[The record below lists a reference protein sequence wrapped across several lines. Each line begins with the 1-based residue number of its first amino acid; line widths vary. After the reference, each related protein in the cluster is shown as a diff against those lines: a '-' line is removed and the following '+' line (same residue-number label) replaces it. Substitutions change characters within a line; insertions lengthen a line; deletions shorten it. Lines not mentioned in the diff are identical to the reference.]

1 MFPLAKIFHPRRASS
16 PRLGNTS
23 RNVIQDAN
31 RDLDNLDSS
40 VDSELE
46 PLSNMADL
54 DGIFKALRLVPEFDG
69 NPNVL
74 TRFIKLCDQLVV
86 EYAREGEDLANYALL
101 NGILNKV
108 TGPAAR
114 LINTNGIPENWLG
127 IRNALINNFADQRD
141 ETSLYNDLALLT
153 QGTKSPQEFYEQ
165 CQNLF
170 STIMTYVTLHETI
183 ASTIESKRDLY
194 KKLTLQAFV
203 RGLKDPLGY
212 RIRCMRPDTIEKAL
226 EFVHEESNT
235 LYLQNR
241 NDKFM
246 TDKRQTQFQLP
257 RFPNTFMPSRSPMH
271 MRQPDPMVNAPGPSR
286 QNPPNAP
293 HQRFPPAQR
302 FNQYPQGPS
311 RTQQMFREL
320 PRSNM
325 STGFRIPP
333 RPQHNNYPRPMSG
346 ISHPDARSL
355 PRNNNRIDVNLNDL
369 TYDYDNDSPY
379 DFYNDYQYDYDNNYD
394 GMYYRQDE
402 CDSYNLQEGNSS
414 QTNHPS
420 IENSS
425 NPETNTDNQVNFSQ
439 VTKKNPQR

>member
-1 MFPLAKIFHPRRASS
+1 VFPPAKIFHPRRASS
-16 PRLGNTS
+16 PRLGNIS
-23 RNVIQDAN
+23 RYVIQDAN
-31 RDLDNLDSS
+31 RELGNLDSS

-46 PLSNMADL
+46 VRNMADL

-69 NPNVL
+69 NQNVL
-74 TRFIKLCDQLVV
+74 TRFIKLCDQLVA
-86 EYAREGEDLANYALL
+86 EYAREGDNLANYALL

-114 LINTNGIPENWLG
+114 LINTNGIPEDWLG

-153 QGTKSPQEFYEQ
+153 QGMKTPQEFYEQ

-170 STIMTYVTLHETI
+170 STIMTYVTLHEAI
-183 ASTIESKRDLY
+183 PSTIESKRDLY

-246 TDKRQTQFQLP
+246 TDKRQTQFQPP
-257 RFPNTFMPSRSPMH
+257 RYPNNFMPQRPPMH
-271 MRQPDPMVNAPGPSR
+271 LRQPDPMVNAPGPSG
-286 QNPPNAP
+286 QNLPNVP
-293 HQRFPPAQR
+293 HQRFPPAR
-302 FNQYPQGPS
+302 FNQIPQGPS
-311 RTQQMFREL
+311 RTQQMFGAL

-333 RPQHNNYPRPMSG
+333 RPQRNDYSRPMSG

-355 PRNNNRIDVNLNDL
+355 PRNNNRMDINVNDFK
-369 TYDYDNDSPY
+369 YDYDSDYQNDS
-379 DFYNDYQYDYDNNYD
+379 YNDYQYDYDNNYD
-394 GMYYRQDE
+394 RMYYYQDD
-402 CDSYNLQEGNSS
+402 CDSYNLPEGSFS
-414 QTNHPS
+414 PINHLP
-420 IENSS
+420 IENLPNS
-425 NPETNTDNQVNFSQ
+425 ETNTENQVNSNFSQ
-439 VTKKNPQR
+439 ALKKNPQR